1 MRQLFRRVT
10 RGRGRR
16 LAAAAAVVVLVV
28 SGPWLWTTSAALG
41 HVHDED
47 TAPAADVVVVL
58 GTEVAADGQPS
69 VRLAGRLDT
78 AAALVRARRAR
89 VVLVSGDG
97 AGTSGNE
104 PAAMTA
110 YLIRLGVDPW
120 RIVVDGYG
128 LDTYDTCVRARDVY
142 GVSRAL
148 VVTQSYHL
156 SRAVTV
162 CRRIGIDADG
172 VAARCEGCSF
182 GLLAEKSVRDYAASG
197 KAAWDVVRGRPAA
210 VTSPDSTALDD
221 ALRRSAALA
230 GG

>member
-1 MRQLFRRVT
+1 MRRLL

-16 LAAAAAVVVLVV
+16 LAAAAAVVALVV

-58 GTEVAADGQPS
+58 GTEVAPDGQPS
-69 VRLAGRLDT
+69 VRLAGRLQT
-78 AAALVRARRAR
+78 AAALLHARRAK

-97 AGTSGNE
+97 AGMSGDE

-110 YLIRLGVDPW
+110 YLVRLGVDPW
-120 RIVVDGYG
+120 RIIIDGYG
-128 LDTYDTCVRARDVY
+128 LDTYDSCVRAHQVY

-162 CRRIGIDADG
+162 CRRSGIDADG
-172 VAARCEGCSF
+172 VAARCDGCSF
-182 GLLAEKSVRDYAASG
+182 GLLAEKRVRDYAASG
-197 KAAWDVVRGRPAA
+197 KAAWDVVSGRPAA
-210 VTSPDSTALDD
+210 VTSPASPAVDE
-221 ALRRSAALA
+221 ALRRSAALP

>member
-1 MRQLFRRVT
+1 MRRLVRRVT
-10 RGRGRR
+10 RGRKRR
-16 LAAAAAVVVLVV
+16 LAAAAAVVVLLV

-41 HVHDED
+41 HVHEED

-58 GTEVAADGQPS
+58 GTEVAAGGQPS
-69 VRLAGRLDT
+69 VRLAGRLET
-78 AAALVRARRAR
+78 AAALVGARRAR
-89 VVLVSGDG
+89 VILVSGDG
-97 AGTSGNE
+97 AGTSGDE

-110 YLIRLGVDPW
+110 YLVRLGVDPW
-120 RIVVDGYG
+120 RIIVDGYG

-142 GVSRAL
+142 RVGRAL

-162 CRRIGIDADG
+162 CRQVGVDAEG
-172 VAARCEGCSF
+172 VAARCDGCSF

-197 KAAWDVVRGRPAA
+197 KAAWDVVRARPAA
-210 VTSPDSTALDD
+210 VTSPGSTAVDE
-221 ALRRSAALA
+221 ALRRSASQP

>member
-1 MRQLFRRVT
+1 MRRLIRRLV

-16 LAAAAAVVVLVV
+16 LAALAVVLVLV
-28 SGPWLWTTSAALG
+28 ISGPWLWTTFAALG
-41 HVHDED
+41 HLHEED

-69 VRLAGRLDT
+69 VRLAGRLET
-78 AAALVRARRAR
+78 AAALIRDRRAR
-89 VVLVSGDG
+89 VVLVSGDA

-110 YLIRLGVDPW
+110 YLSRLGVDPW
-120 RIVVDGYG
+120 RIVIDGYG

-142 GVSRAL
+142 GVRRAL

-162 CRRIGIDADG
+162 CRDVGLDADG
-172 VAARCEGCSF
+172 VAARCDGCSF
-182 GLLAEKSVRDYAASG
+182 SLLAEKSVRDYAASG
-197 KAAWDVVRGRPAA
+197 KAAWDVVRDRPAA
-210 VTSPDSTALDD
+210 VTSPNSTAVDD
-221 ALRRSAALA
+221 ALRRSAALP
-230 GG
+230 GR

>member
-1 MRQLFRRVT
+1 MRRLFRRMT
-10 RGRGRR
+10 RGRR
-16 LAAAAAVVVLVV
+16 LAAVAAAVVLVV

-69 VRLAGRLDT
+69 VRLAGRLRT
-78 AAALVRARRAR
+78 AAALVAARRAR

-97 AGTSGNE
+97 AGASGNE

-110 YLIRLGVDPW
+110 YLVRLGVDPG

-128 LDTYDTCVRARDVY
+128 LDTYDTCVRAREVY
-142 GVSRAL
+142 GVRRAL

-162 CRRIGIDADG
+162 CRRVGIDAEG
-172 VAARCEGCSF
+172 VRARCEGCSF

-210 VTSPDSTALDD
+210 VTSPDSTEVDE
-221 ALRRSAALA
+221 ALRR
-230 GG
+230 